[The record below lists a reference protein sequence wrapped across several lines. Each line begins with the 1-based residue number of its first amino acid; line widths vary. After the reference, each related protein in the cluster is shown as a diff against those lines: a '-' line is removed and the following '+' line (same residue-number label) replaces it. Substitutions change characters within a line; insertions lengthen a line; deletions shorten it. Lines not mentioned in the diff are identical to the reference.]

1 MDNPT
6 TLIVA
11 IMYVTIISIGL
22 SNLLM
27 ALSDIIGRRVV
38 FPDKIHLSWLVLLT
52 LAYFGF
58 FWQTTLILEVEN
70 WQFLYFVAFLLGPV
84 CLLFA
89 TNMLI
94 SMPEYAE
101 QKREHFLE
109 ISNRSF
115 LLLGLFFGWIVGLD
129 VVTASVAGPT
139 FTAALFALL
148 CAVLMLSNSY
158 PVQKSGFYAACVV
171 FLVSMA
177 LNLRA
182 DVF

>member
-27 ALSDIIGRRVV
+27 ALSDIVGGRVV
-38 FPDKIHLSWLVLLT
+38 CPDRVHLSWLLVLT

-58 FWQTTLILEVEN
+58 YWQTTLILEVEN
-70 WQFLYFVAFLLGPV
+70 WQFLYFIAFLIGPV

-94 SMPEYAE
+94 CMPEADDLSRQHFIE
-101 QKREHFLE
+101 IGKR
-109 ISNRSF
+109 SC
-115 LLLGLFFGWIVGLD
+115 LLLGLFLGWIVGLD
-129 VVTASVAGPT
+129 VLTESVGTPT
-139 FTAALFALL
+139 YAAALFVLL
-148 CAVLMLSNSY
+148 CAVLMVTSAYRIQQAGS
-158 PVQKSGFYAACVV
+158 FAAWALL
-171 FLVSMA
+171 LVSLS
-177 LNLRA
+177 LNA
-182 DVF
+182 F

>member
-6 TLIVA
+6 TLMVA

-27 ALSDIIGRRVV
+27 ALSDIVGRRVV
-38 FPDKIHLSWLVLLT
+38 CPDKIHVSWLLLLT

-58 FWQTTLILEVEN
+58 YWQTTLILEVDN
-70 WQFLYFVAFLLGPV
+70 WQFLSFVAFLLGPV

-94 SMPEYAE
+94 SMPEGDE
-101 QKREHFLE
+101 QKREHFID

-115 LLLGLFFGWIVGLD
+115 LLLALFFGWIVGLD
-129 VVTASVAGPT
+129 VVTASVSSST
-139 FTAALFALL
+139 FTAALFATL
-148 CAVLMLSNSY
+148 CVLLMLSNAY
-158 PVQKSGFYAACVV
+158 RVQKFGSYAAWVLM
-171 FLVSMA
+171 LVSMG
-177 LNLRA
+177 L
-182 DVF
+182 DVV